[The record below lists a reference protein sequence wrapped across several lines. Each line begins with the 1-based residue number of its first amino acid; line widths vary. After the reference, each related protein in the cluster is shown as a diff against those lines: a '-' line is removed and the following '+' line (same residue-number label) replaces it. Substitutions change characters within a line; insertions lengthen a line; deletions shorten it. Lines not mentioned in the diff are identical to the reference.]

1 MTHGDGIDAA
11 LFYAARDWPDRIAF
25 SCTGEDLTFGALL
38 QRAKSLAA
46 CLAEEGV
53 KKGDR
58 VAIAMTKGLEMPVAV
73 YGIWLSGAAFVPLD
87 PSSPASRHAAIIRDC
102 DIRVVVGADRNA
114 QLLQKIAAEA
124 CVTIIGTLIDGLN
137 CRVPESETPEF
148 RAVSNSLDD
157 IAYIIFTSGSTGTPK
172 GITHTHRSGRSFAE
186 TWANHYGLTADDTF
200 FCTVPLH
207 FDLSFADFFTPP
219 MVGARTE
226 LVPETV
232 QLFPASL
239 SSALQA
245 SGATIWST
253 VPYLIIQVV
262 ERGAPEQHDFSRLR
276 LLIYAGEPMPAAKLP
291 GIRAAF
297 DAELSNSYGPTEVNQ
312 VTQYTV
318 PRDHPADSTIP
329 IGHVL
334 DHAEVVLSDE
344 GTLLFSGPMTMTGY
358 WNRPDLN
365 ERAFEYRD
373 EKRYYRTGD
382 MAERRDDGLWMF
394 HGRADR
400 QVKIRG
406 NRVELDEIEAVLAAH
421 PAVSEAG
428 VVASADRTA
437 LTAFVTLVLR
447 RDASAEEI
455 RAHCASLLPAYSVPS
470 TVNIKSKFT
479 RTGTGKI
486 DRRALAGETT

>member
-1 MTHGDGIDAA
+1 MTQGDGIDAA
-11 LFYAARDWPDRIAF
+11 LFQAACDWPDRVAF
-25 SCTGEDLTFGALL
+25 SCAGEVLTFGTLL
-38 QRAKSLAA
+38 QRAKAVAA
-46 CLAEEGV
+46 CLLKEGV
-53 KKGDR
+53 RSGDR

-73 YGIWLSGAAFVPLD
+73 YGIWLAGAAFVPLD

-124 CVTIIGTLIDGLN
+124 DVTIIGALIDGLN
-137 CRVPESETPEF
+137 CRMPENETPDF

-172 GITHTHRSGRSFAE
+172 GITHTHGSGRAFAE
-186 TWANHYGLTADDTF
+186 TWARHYGPTSDDVF

-239 SSALQA
+239 SSALEA

-253 VPYLIIQVV
+253 VPYLIIQMV
-262 ERGAPEQHDFSRLR
+262 ERGAPDQHDFSPLR
-276 LLIYAGEPMPAAKLP
+276 WLIYAGETMPAAKLP

-297 DAELSNSYGPTEVNQ
+297 DAEVSNSYGPTEVNQ

-318 PRDHPADSTIP
+318 PRDHPADRTIP
-329 IGHVL
+329 IGDVL
-334 DHAEVVLSDE
+334 DHAEVVLSDQGE
-344 GTLLFSGPMTMTGY
+344 MLFAGPMTMTGY

-365 ERAFEYRD
+365 ERAFVYRD
-373 EKRYYRTGD
+373 GKRYYRTGD

-406 NRVELDEIEAVLAAH
+406 NRVELDEVEAVLAAH

-428 VVASADRTA
+428 VVASADRTS
-437 LTAFVTLVLR
+437 LTAFVTLVPG
-447 RDASAEEI
+447 RDVHAEEI
-455 RAHCASLLPAYSVPS
+455 RSHCAGRLPAYSVPS
-470 TVNIKSKFT
+470 TVHIKGRFA

>member
-11 LFYAARDWPDRIAF
+11 LFDAARKWPDRVAF
-25 SCTGEDLTFGALL
+25 SCTGEDLTFGTLL

-53 KKGDR
+53 RKGDR

-73 YGIWLSGAAFVPLD
+73 YGSWLAGAAFVPLD

-102 DIRVVVGADRNA
+102 EIKVVVGADRNA
-114 QLLQKIAAEA
+114 QLLRKIAAEED
-124 CVTIIGTLIDGLN
+124 VTIIGAKIDGSR
-137 CRVPESETPEF
+137 CRMPATDASGFQTV
-148 RAVSNSLDD
+148 RNALDD

-172 GITHTHRSGRSFAE
+172 GITHTHRSGRSFAQS
-186 TWANHYGLTADDTF
+186 WARHYGPTADDVF

-239 SSALQA
+239 SSALEA

-253 VPYLIIQVV
+253 VPFLIVQMV
-262 ERGAPEQHDFSRLR
+262 ERGAPDQHDFSRLR
-276 LLIYAGEPMPAAKLP
+276 WLIYAGEPMPAAKLP

-318 PRDHPADSTIP
+318 PRDHPTAATIP
-329 IGHVL
+329 IGHVF
-334 DHAEVVLSDE
+334 DNAEAVLSDE
-344 GTLLFSGPMTMTGY
+344 GELLFAGPMTMAGY

-365 ERAFEYRD
+365 ERAFEYRNG
-373 EKRYYRTGD
+373 KRYYRTGD
-382 MAERRDDGLWMF
+382 MAERREDGLWMF

-437 LTAFVTLVLR
+437 LTAFVTLKPGHDV
-447 RDASAEEI
+447 DAEDI
-455 RAHCASLLPAYSVPS
+455 RSHCAGLLPAYSVPS
-470 TVNIKSKFT
+470 TVNIKSRFA

-486 DRRALAGETT
+486 DRRALAEEMT